1 MTHKISKV
9 LDFAEVFDNFPSYI
23 YYISQES
30 ENLIYILESVRSVLK
45 TKSLWSSSLD
55 RRVERRGV
63 SS

>member
-9 LDFAEVFDNFPSYI
+9 LDFAEVFDNFPS
-23 YYISQES
+23 YISQES

-45 TKSLWSSSLD
+45 TKSLWSSSLG